1 MNKDVRE
8 YYEKK
13 GWMVNNKGQFL
24 DTLVNENLQSAVG
37 RYNTKTR
44 QRVLLELMNQ
54 PGCGYG
60 KILDCASGP
69 IQYPEYIEYSSAY
82 QSRYCIDF
90 SKDALDHAK
99 ANLIQASQNSC
110 EFILNDFFEEPFPL
124 NFFDSAISLHTLYHI
139 DKDRQED
146 FVRKLIDCVKPGM
159 KLIVVYSNPFSLRAI
174 LAMPFYFCIKV
185 ARFFKRR
192 VFRVKNNNPFVYFER
207 HPLVWWKR
215 FSDIGSVEIKSYR
228 FLTAVVEKRLIP
240 DNRVGKFIYEQL
252 FKLEEMPVSRHFSDY
267 YMVVIKKDLNLSKLK
282 T

>member
-8 YYEKK
+8 YYKKK
-13 GWMVNNKGQFL
+13 GWMVNEKGQFV
-24 DTLVNENLQSAVG
+24 DTLVNENLQNVVG
-37 RYNTKTR
+37 PYNTKTR

-69 IQYPEYIEYSSAY
+69 IQYPEYIEYSAAY
-82 QSRYCIDF
+82 QSRYCVDF
-90 SKDALDHAK
+90 SKDALNHAK
-99 ANLIQASQNSC
+99 ANLIQAGQNSC
-110 EFILNDFFEEPFPL
+110 EFICNDFFEESFPS

-146 FVRKLIDCVKPGM
+146 FVRKLIDCVKPGT
-159 KLIVVYSNPFSLRAI
+159 KVLVIYSNPFSLRAI
-174 LAMPFYFCIKV
+174 LALPLSFCINI

-192 VFRVKNNNPFVYFER
+192 VFRVKSNNSFYFER

-228 FLTAVVEKRLIP
+228 FLTPVVEKMLIP
-240 DNRVGKFIYEQL
+240 DNRAGKFIYEQL
-252 FKLEEMPVSRHFSDY
+252 FKFETMPVSKYFSDY
-267 YMVVIKKDLNLSKLK
+267 YMVVIKKDQNLSKL
-282 T
+282 TT